1 MGVKYS
7 LPYTFTNT
15 ISRQSN
21 ARPLNYSI
29 SNIDV
34 SQYLDVSYNEYTVPG
49 VYTIT
54 VPARASYIAA
64 VLIGGGGGGG
74 SGGWAS
80 NNGKGSGGG
89 GGGSGGALLTKAISV
104 SLGTT
109 ISLTV
114 GAGGTGGTVGASSGD
129 TPQKIPQN
137 NAVAGGNTT
146 MSFSSKTYTARGGG
160 RGISGYNTDSDNYN
174 KGPWPNTGDGG
185 SGGTNTFTVSS
196 DISYNTPGTAG
207 SSITFPTSGTN
218 NLSPAQL
225 SGGAG
230 GGRTQDY
237 STYSINY
244 NAIGGAAP
252 SIQSNTQSN
261 PGNDGTG
268 AGGAGGSGGSGN
280 NGNGGDETKLR
291 GGVGGKGANG
301 YARIYFYI

>member
-7 LPYTFTNT
+7 LPYTSTET
-15 ISRQSN
+15 ISSQSN
-21 ARPLNYSI
+21 ARPLNYYI

-49 VYTIT
+49 DYTIT

-104 SLGTT
+104 SPGTT
-109 ISLTV
+109 IYLTV

-137 NAVAGGNTT
+137 NAVAGGDTT
-146 MSFSSKTYTARGGG
+146 MSFDSKIYTAGGG
-160 RGISGYNTDSDNYN
+160 GKGISGWNTDSDNLNGSPSPY
-174 KGPWPNTGDGG
+174 TGNGG
-185 SGGTNTFTVSS
+185 NRGTNTVSASS
-196 DISYNTPGTAG
+196 DISYNTRGIAG
-207 SSITFPTSGTN
+207 SSITFTSGTD
-218 NLSPAQL
+218 NLSSAQL

-230 GGRTQDY
+230 GGRTENY
-237 STYSINY
+237 SSYSRNY

-252 SIQSNTQSN
+252 SIQPNTQSN

-268 AGGAGGSGGSGN
+268 DGGAGGSGGSGN

-291 GGVGGKGANG
+291 GGIGGKGADG